1 MNIELL
7 KWSDNYLED
16 IVTVYNNIDR
26 SFLSDRIPDPYTKDD
41 ALHWIAFVNEHE
53 GIDAMYRM
61 IVVDGRMAGSIS
73 LEYKSDVFKCDA
85 EIGYLLS
92 DEYKGRGIMT
102 EVVEQLCRDAFR
114 NRELLRVSALV
125 YDANS
130 ASKRVLEKN
139 GFVLEGVMRN
149 AVVKNDNTFD
159 LCIYGKLR
167 D

>member
-1 MNIELL
+1 
-7 KWSDNYLED
+7 
-16 IVTVYNNIDR
+16 
-26 SFLSDRIPDPYTKDD
+26 
-41 ALHWIAFVNEHE
+41 
-53 GIDAMYRM
+53 
-61 IVVDGRMAGSIS
+61 
-73 LEYKSDVFKCDA
+73 
-85 EIGYLLS
+85 
-92 DEYKGRGIMT
+92 MT